1 MDTVESELDTL
12 GRSAEASDLAAP
24 VVGHPGTAAATVG
37 ALAPL
42 GALHRDFAW
51 QRRSLATIRGDQSNV
66 GFGNHFVDSEIP
78 GIMDNFR
85 STLAEQRR
93 ELHPALRNRVR
104 VDHHEGASL
113 GNTYRRVAS
122 AFAGPL

>member
-1 MDTVESELDTL
+1 MDTVE
-12 GRSAEASDLAAP
+12 RDLAAP

-37 ALAPL
+37 ALATL

-51 QRRSLATIRGDQSNV
+51 QRRSLATIRSDQSTV
-66 GFGNHFVDSEIP
+66 GFGNHFADTEIP

-85 STLAEQRR
+85 SSLAAKRH
-93 ELHPALRNRVR
+93 ELHPALRNRAR
-104 VDHHEGASL
+104 VGRDEGASL